1 MKIKLLMDSDI
12 VSKVKLNEI
21 LDISW
26 CNNLKLTVNVLK
38 ITNKGVSTEIL
49 CLWLNIFEI

>member
-12 VSKVKLNEI
+12 VSKVELNEI

>member
-1 MKIKLLMDSDI
+1 MDSNTASF
-12 VSKVKLNEI
+12 VELNEV
-21 LDISW
+21 LDVSW
-26 CNNLKLTVNVLK
+26 CNNLELTVNVLK